1 MVSVGASSVLGQNKA
16 LNSGSSTSLLGLPF
30 LQTTTD
36 PAHQLPREWP
46 TAPVLTTAFP
56 SGCSLVLSAP
66 TETPLVTSFESHGPS
81 ATGTVNIILQV
92 SAEPVLSQVPPSQ
105 VFVLNQAPVNWSTL
119 GTISGAVEGAPT
131 LLLAAPAVHTVTR
144 APNIEVSKA
153 KASLDDSCNPR
164 SVYKNFQRW
173 QRFKTL
179 ARSHLPQS
187 PDGEALSCFFI
198 PVLRSLSCL
207 TPTMSLEEGLSQA
220 MQEWQRT
227 SSFDR
232 RKYYEMAAKF
242 MEFEAEEEMQIQ
254 QLQELN
260 GSQYL
265 PPVAPPKPDPPGLL
279 IPEVIQEQGC
289 SVPRKACLEA
299 TPSHLS
305 PSRASQR
312 PDPKGPKDI
321 PPEVMQE
328 YVDIMEGLLGY
339 GGQWAQDAVQPGQE
353 DGAFPDLGLLSYME
367 ELCSQGEFVTKVEAV
382 LHPQFLAELLSPKP
396 GMDLLAL
403 MEELEQE
410 DRLTPDQLVEKR
422 LRALKE
428 DRGEEAAPGPGAPI
442 LGSSN
447 YKPVTS
453 PDSERHDHGPYD
465 RISLETHLPK
475 KASQDSEE
483 HHRGD
488 ADLLWPKDTDI
499 FPGRVGPLPLS
510 TTGPASPRQG
520 HGLSHPCLGTR
531 GASGGVGTSPVRR
544 MCWPADGSSEDEE
557 QLPSLA
563 FFMASP
569 HSLLPWVPAL
579 SPAPTAGHLH
589 PGGCRPR
596 GATKARSAH
605 RRSLSSATHL
615 PSKSK
620 KRDVIGGSIPSS
632 KKLKVSELDSIG
644 DSLILA
650 MLPTN
655 HQSCPRFVQL
665 SAIASTGHSL
675 VGIVQSSASNLN
687 RRHSL

>member
-1 MVSVGASSVLGQNKA
+1 MSLEECLSQAMQEWQHTSNFDRTKYCEMAANVQCPQQGLPQVLLPSRAAQRLEANLPKEIPPEAMGESVDI
-16 LNSGSSTSLLGLPF
+16 TESLLRF
-30 LQTTTD
+30 LSPNPEMD
-36 PAHQLPREWP
+36 LMSLMEKLEPEEWLTP
-46 TAPVLTTAFP
+46 DQITPITAPA
-56 SGCSLVLSAP
+56 
-66 TETPLVTSFESHGPS
+66 
-81 ATGTVNIILQV
+81 ATG
-92 SAEPVLSQVPPSQ
+92 SQPQMAFADGHLDASQ
-105 VFVLNQAPVNWSTL
+105 
-119 GTISGAVEGAPT
+119 
-131 LLLAAPAVHTVTR
+131 
-144 APNIEVSKA
+144 A

-632 KKLKVSELDSIG
+632 KKLKPQKRKWNA
-644 DSLILA
+644 LA
-650 MLPTN
+650 SGQMKK
-655 HQSCPRFVQL
+655 QL
-665 SAIASTGHSL
+665 CG
-675 VGIVQSSASNLN
+675 Q
-687 RRHSL
+687 